1 MDSRDQTMKRF
12 HYCWLLLG
20 LLSAQGVVAQE
31 TLIEDFEGGNYQGWT
46 VEGNAFGSSP
56 ASGKIGAQQAV
67 VGFRGG
73 GLVNTFLAGD
83 SSLGSLTS
91 SEFPISEKYL
101 AFLIGGGKHP
111 GETGIELYVAGEL
124 VRSATG
130 RDDERLEWVSWDVSE
145 FLGKAGFV
153 RIIDRHQGGFGHIN
167 IDQIVLVSRA
177 RGVKDIGRL
186 SDYRK
191 TKEYYRERYRPQYH
205 FTPEINWMNDPNGM
219 VFFGGEY
226 HLFYQH
232 NPHGNEWGHMTWGHT
247 VSSDMV
253 HWKHLPLAI
262 HEAYGVM
269 IFSGSAVVDWRNTSG
284 FGLGSEP
291 PLIAIYTG
299 HGHGKQTQDI
309 AYSNDRGR
317 TWTKYAGN
325 PVIDLE
331 EKDFR
336 DPKVMWHE
344 ASNQWIMVVSMA
356 NELYV
361 QFYGSSDLKSWQL
374 LSQFGPAGATG
385 KPNWECPDLFE
396 LPIEGEAGE
405 SRWVLEVD
413 MGNKSIAGGSGGEYF
428 IGEFDGR
435 EFRAEHPLD
444 EVRWVDYGRDFYAPV
459 SWSDIPKSDG
469 RRLWLAWMNN
479 WETALVPTHPWR
491 SAMSLPRSVALRR
504 TPDGLRMVQRPVKEL
519 KSLRG
524 DRVALNQRSLVSS
537 SLPLAEFGISGN
549 QVEIIA
555 DFELKDAS
563 EFGLRVSLGGGEE
576 TVIGYDAGTET
587 MFVDRTRSG
596 EVDFHPAFAGR
607 HSGPLPAVEGRVR
620 FHVFVDTSSVEVFG
634 NDGYTVITDRIF
646 PDPSSQGIELYSKG
660 GATVLRSLK
669 FWRLNSVWHKAAIGE

>member
-1 MDSRDQTMKRF
+1 MDPRDQTMKRY
-12 HYCWLLLG
+12 HHCWLLIA
-20 LLSAQGVVAQE
+20 LLTSIGATAQE
-31 TLIEDFEGGNYQGWT
+31 TLIEDFEDGNYQGWT
-46 VEGNAFGSSP
+46 VEGDAFGSVP
-56 ASGKIGAQQAV
+56 ASGKIGGQQEVA
-67 VGFRGG
+67 GFQGAG
-73 GLVNTFLAGD
+73 FVNTFLSGD
-83 SSLGSLTS
+83 SSTGTLTS
-91 SEFPISEKYL
+91 SGFEISKKYL
-101 AFLIGGGKHP
+101 AFLIGGGRHP
-111 GETGIELYVAGEL
+111 GETGIELYVAGKR

-130 RDDERLEWVSWDVSE
+130 KDDERLEWVSWDVSE
-145 FLGKAGFV
+145 FLGKQAIV

-167 IDQIVLVSRA
+167 IDHIALVSRS
-177 RGVKDIGRL
+177 RGVRDIGRL

-191 TKEYYRERYRPQYH
+191 TDDYYRERYRPQYH

-219 VFFGGEY
+219 VFFDGEY

-253 HWKHLPLAI
+253 HWKHLPIGI
-262 HEAYGVM
+262 HEEYGVM

-284 FGLGSEP
+284 FGTGSEP

-325 PVIDLE
+325 PVIDLD
-331 EKDFR
+331 EKNFR

-344 ASNQWIMVVSMA
+344 ASNQWLMVVSMA

-361 QFYGSSDLKSWQL
+361 QFYGSPDLKSWKL
-374 LSQFGPAGATG
+374 LSRFGPAGAKG

-396 LPIEGEAGE
+396 LPIEGEPGE
-405 SRWVLEVD
+405 TRWVLEVD
-413 MGNKSIAGGSGGEYF
+413 MGNKSVAGGSGGEYF
-428 IGEFDGR
+428 VGEFDGR
-435 EFRAEHPLD
+435 EFRAEHSLE

-459 SWSDIPKSDG
+459 SWSDVPQSDG

-479 WETALVPTHPWR
+479 WETALLPTHPWR

-504 TPDGLRMVQRPVKEL
+504 TAEGLRMVQRPVKEL
-519 KSLRG
+519 ESLRNDG
-524 DRVALNQRSLVSS
+524 ISLNQRMLESGALSLGE
-537 SLPLAEFGISGN
+537 LGLSGN

-563 EFGLRVSLGGGEE
+563 EFGLRVSKGGAEE
-576 TVIGYDAGTET
+576 TVIGYDVLTES

-596 EVDFHPAFAGR
+596 DVDFHPAFAGR
-607 HSGPLPAVEGRVR
+607 HSAPLPPIDGLIRL
-620 FHVFVDTSSVEVFG
+620 HVFVDTSSVEVFG
-634 NDGYTVITDRIF
+634 NDGYSVITDRIF
-646 PDPSSQGIELYSKG
+646 PDPSSKGIELYSKDG
-660 GATVLRSLK
+660 STVLRSLE
-669 FWRLNSVWHKAAIGE
+669 FWRLASIWHD